1 MNDQHKNSANITD
14 QASNDDT
21 DTPTNQIA
29 ILTESL
35 VLAKMQEQAG
45 FVKHI
50 IGSTTEGA
58 WNNTNA
64 FEAASLEAFFEGDDD
79 KNVDWLEVFD
89 VKSQ

>member
-14 QASNDDT
+14 QASKDDT
-21 DTPTNQIA
+21 DTPANQIA

-50 IGSTTEGA
+50 IGSATEDA

-64 FEAASLEAFFEGDDD
+64 FEAASLEAFFEGDDG
-79 KNVDWLEVFD
+79 KNVDWLEIFD
-89 VKSQ
+89 VNSQ